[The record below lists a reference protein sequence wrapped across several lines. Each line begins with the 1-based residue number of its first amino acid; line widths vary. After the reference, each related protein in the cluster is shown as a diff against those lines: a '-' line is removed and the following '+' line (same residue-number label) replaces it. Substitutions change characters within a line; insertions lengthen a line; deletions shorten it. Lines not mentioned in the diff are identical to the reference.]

1 MEYTYEDFLNE
12 FVNLMKANL
21 SQYGMEVSIV
31 NKMRNNGIIEKCIKV
46 DIPGCN
52 MSPSIGTLSLY
63 EHYREYDDV
72 EEMAQGLSEKIIAD
86 RNRKIDTMSV
96 LSKENILNSTYLMV
110 VNAASNKE
118 LLAETPHYFI
128 AEGELAV
135 IPRLNID
142 IENGRTGTII
152 IKNGLL
158 PKLQMTGDEILQVAK
173 INTSGQNLF
182 EINSLLSVTMQMMT
196 DNGEDIADDFS
207 EFFTESTPKAFVVTN
222 KDKKLGA
229 CCLACPEVIGTAI
242 EKMGID
248 CYIIPSS
255 IHEVIL
261 VEKGGGSEDLEYLR
275 DCVNQVNRQS
285 VPAAEI
291 LSDKVFVYNQKTR
304 KIEIARTRTPRRD
317 HQIPQPPIR
326 LYQRHRG
333 HCPKIRHAG
342 AVFPHS

>member
-31 NKMRNNGIIEKCIKV
+31 NKMRNNGILEKCIKV

-63 EHYREYDDV
+63 EHYREFDDLV
-72 EEMAQGLSEKIIAD
+72 EMAQGLSEKIIED
-86 RNRKIDTMSV
+86 KNRQIDTMSV

-110 VNAASNKE
+110 VNAKSNQK
-118 LLAETPHYFI
+118 LLADTPHYFI

-135 IPRLNID
+135 IPRLNIS
-142 IENGRTGTII
+142 ITEKSGFII
-152 IKNGLL
+152 IKNDLL

-173 INTSGQNLF
+173 INTSEQNLF
-182 EINSLLSVTMQMMT
+182 EINSLLSETMQAMT

-207 EFFTESTPKAFVVTN
+207 DFFTESTPKAFVVTN

-242 EKMGID
+242 EKMGFD
-248 CYIIPSS
+248 CYILPSS

-261 VEKGGGSEDLEYLR
+261 IEKKGNADEIEELR
-275 DCVNQVNRQS
+275 DMVNQVNRQS

-291 LSDKVFVYNQKTR
+291 LSDKVFQYNAKTK
-304 KIEIARTRTPRRD
+304 KIEIARTEQELQTMT
-317 HQIPQPPIR
+317 QS
-326 LYQRHRG
+326 
-333 HCPKIRHAG
+333 A
-342 AVFPHS
+342 PHKSHGMHM

>member
-31 NKMRNNGIIEKCIKV
+31 NKMRNNGILEKCICV

-52 MSPSIGTLSLY
+52 MSPSIGTLSIY
-63 EHYREYDDV
+63 EHYREFDDLDKIV
-72 EEMAQGLSEKIIAD
+72 SALSKKIIED
-86 RNRKIDTMSV
+86 KNRQIDTMSV

-110 VNAASNKE
+110 INAKSNQK
-118 LLAETPHYFI
+118 LLSETPHYYI

-135 IPRLNID
+135 IPRLNISITD
-142 IENGRTGTII
+142 KSGFII
-152 IKNGLL
+152 LKNDLL

-173 INTSGQNLF
+173 INTSSQNLF
-182 EINSLLSVTMQMMT
+182 EINSLLSVTMQAMT

-207 EFFTESTPKAFVVTN
+207 EFFTENTPKTFVITN

-248 CYIIPSS
+248 CYILPSS

-261 VEKGGGSEDLEYLR
+261 VEKSGGSEDLEYLR

-285 VPAAEI
+285 IPAAEI
-291 LSDKVFVYNQKTR
+291 LSDKVFVYNQKTK
-304 KIEIARTRTPRRD
+304 KIEIARTEQELQTMT
-317 HQIPQPPIR
+317 QS
-326 LYQRHRG
+326 
-333 HCPKIRHAG
+333 A
-342 AVFPHS
+342 PHKSHGMHM

>member
-12 FVNLMKANL
+12 FVKEMENKLAD
-21 SQYGMEVSIV
+21 YGMEVSIV

-63 EHYREYDDV
+63 EHYREFDD
-72 EEMAQGLSEKIIAD
+72 MEKIVSALSKKIIED
-86 RNRKIDTMSV
+86 KNRQIDTMSV

-110 VNAASNKE
+110 VNAKLNQK
-118 LLAETPHYFI
+118 LLADTPHYFI

-135 IPRLNID
+135 IPRLNIS
-142 IENGRTGTII
+142 ITEKSGFII
-152 IKNGLL
+152 IKNDLL
-158 PKLQMTGDEILQVAK
+158 PKLQMTGDEILQIAK
-173 INTSGQNLF
+173 LNTSEQNLF
-182 EINSLLSVTMQMMT
+182 EINSLLSVTMQAMEE
-196 DNGEDIADDFS
+196 NGEDIADDFS
-207 EFFTESTPKAFVVTN
+207 EFFTENTPKTFVITN

-248 CYIIPSS
+248 CYILPSS

-261 VEKGGGSEDLEYLR
+261 IEKKGNFNEIEELR
-275 DCVNQVNRQS
+275 DMVNQVNRQS

-291 LSDKVFVYNQKTR
+291 LSDKVFVYNQKTK
-304 KIEIARTRTPRRD
+304 KIEIARTEQELQSMT
-317 HQIPQPPIR
+317 QS
-326 LYQRHRG
+326 
-333 HCPKIRHAG
+333 A
-342 AVFPHS
+342 PHKSHGMHM

>member
-1 MEYTYEDFLNE
+1 MEYTYEEFLSE
-12 FVNLMKANL
+12 FVREMEANL
-21 SQYGMEVSIV
+21 SQYGMEISIV
-31 NKMRNNGIIEKCIKV
+31 NKMRNNGILEKCIKV

-63 EHYREYDDV
+63 EHYREFDDLV
-72 EEMAQGLSEKIIAD
+72 EMAQGLSEKIITD

-110 VNAASNKE
+110 VNAKSNQK
-118 LLAETPHYFI
+118 LLSDTPHYFI

-135 IPRLNID
+135 IPRLNIS
-142 IENGRTGTII
+142 ITEKSGFII
-152 IKNGLL
+152 IKNDLL
-158 PKLQMTGDEILQVAK
+158 PKLQMTGDEILQIAK
-173 INTSGQNLF
+173 LNNSEQNLF
-182 EINSLLSVTMQMMT
+182 EINSLLSETMQAMT

-207 EFFTESTPKAFVVTN
+207 DFFTENTPKAFVVTN

-242 EKMGID
+242 EKMGFD
-248 CYIIPSS
+248 CYILPSS

-261 VEKGGGSEDLEYLR
+261 VEKRGGSEDLEYLR

-291 LSDKVFVYNQKTR
+291 LSDKVFVYNQKTK
-304 KIEIARTRTPRRD
+304 KIEIARTEQELQTMT
-317 HQIPQPPIR
+317 QS
-326 LYQRHRG
+326 
-333 HCPKIRHAG
+333 A
-342 AVFPHS
+342 PHKSHGMHM

>member
-1 MEYTYEDFLNE
+1 MDYTYEDFLNE
-12 FVNLMKANL
+12 FVREMENKLAD
-21 SQYGMEVSIV
+21 YGMEVSIV
-31 NKMRNNGIIEKCIKV
+31 NKMRNNGILEKCIKV

-63 EHYREYDDV
+63 EHYREFDDLV
-72 EEMAQGLSEKIIAD
+72 EMAQGLSEKIIED
-86 RNRKIDTMSV
+86 KNRQIDTMSV

-110 VNAASNKE
+110 INAKSNQK
-118 LLAETPHYFI
+118 LLSETPHYFI

-135 IPRLNID
+135 IPRLNIS
-142 IENGRTGTII
+142 ITEKSGFII
-152 IKNGLL
+152 IKNDLL
-158 PKLQMTGDEILQVAK
+158 PKLQMTADEILQIAK
-173 INTSGQNLF
+173 LNTSSQNLF
-182 EINSLLSVTMQMMT
+182 EINSLLSETMQAMT

-207 EFFTESTPKAFVVTN
+207 DFFTEITPKAFVVTN

-248 CYIIPSS
+248 CYILPSS

-261 VEKGGGSEDLEYLR
+261 VEKGEGSEDLEYLR

-291 LSDKVFVYNQKTR
+291 LSDKVFQYNAKTK
-304 KIEIARTRTPRRD
+304 KIEIARTEQELLTMT
-317 HQIPQPPIR
+317 QS
-326 LYQRHRG
+326 
-333 HCPKIRHAG
+333 A
-342 AVFPHS
+342 PHKSHGMHM

>member
-31 NKMRNNGIIEKCIKV
+31 NKMRNNGILEKCIKV

-63 EHYREYDDV
+63 EHYREFDDLV
-72 EEMAQGLSEKIIAD
+72 EMAQGLSEKIIED
-86 RNRKIDTMSV
+86 KNRQIDTMSV

-110 VNAASNKE
+110 INAKSNQK
-118 LLAETPHYFI
+118 LLSETPHYFI

-135 IPRLNID
+135 IPRLNIS
-142 IENGRTGTII
+142 ITEKSGFII
-152 IKNGLL
+152 IKNDLL
-158 PKLQMTGDEILQVAK
+158 PKLQMTAEEILQIAK
-173 INTSGQNLF
+173 LNTSSQNLF
-182 EINSLLSVTMQMMT
+182 EINSLLSETMQAMT

-207 EFFTESTPKAFVVTN
+207 DFFTEITPKAFVVTN

-248 CYIIPSS
+248 CYILPSS

-261 VEKGGGSEDLEYLR
+261 VEKGEGSEDLEYLR

-291 LSDKVFVYNQKTR
+291 LSDKVFQYNAKTK
-304 KIEIARTRTPRRD
+304 KIEIARTEQELLTMT
-317 HQIPQPPIR
+317 QS
-326 LYQRHRG
+326 
-333 HCPKIRHAG
+333 A
-342 AVFPHS
+342 PHKSHGMHM

>member
-12 FVNLMKANL
+12 FVKEMENKLAD
-21 SQYGMEVSIV
+21 YGMEVSIV

-63 EHYREYDDV
+63 EHYREFDD
-72 EEMAQGLSEKIIAD
+72 MEKIVSALSKKIIED
-86 RNRKIDTMSV
+86 KNRQIDTMSV

-110 VNAASNKE
+110 VNAKSNQK
-118 LLAETPHYFI
+118 LLADTPHYFI

-135 IPRLNID
+135 IPRLNIS
-142 IENGRTGTII
+142 ITEKSGFII
-152 IKNGLL
+152 IKNDLL
-158 PKLQMTGDEILQVAK
+158 PKLQMTGDEILQIAK
-173 INTSGQNLF
+173 LNTSEQNLF
-182 EINSLLSVTMQMMT
+182 EINSLLSVTMQAMEE
-196 DNGEDIADDFS
+196 NGEDIADDFS
-207 EFFTESTPKAFVVTN
+207 EFFTENTPKTFVITN

-248 CYIIPSS
+248 CYILPSS

-261 VEKGGGSEDLEYLR
+261 IEKKGNFNEIEELR
-275 DCVNQVNRQS
+275 DMVNQVNRQS

-291 LSDKVFVYNQKTR
+291 LSDKVFVYNQKTK
-304 KIEIARTRTPRRD
+304 KIEIARTEQELQSMT
-317 HQIPQPPIR
+317 QS
-326 LYQRHRG
+326 
-333 HCPKIRHAG
+333 A
-342 AVFPHS
+342 PHKSHGMNM

>member
-1 MEYTYEDFLNE
+1 MEYTYEEFLNE
-12 FVNLMKANL
+12 FVKEMENKLAD
-21 SQYGMEVSIV
+21 YGMEVSIV
-31 NKMRNNGIIEKCIKV
+31 NKMRNNGISEKCIKV

-63 EHYREYDDV
+63 EHYREFDDLDKIV
-72 EEMAQGLSEKIIAD
+72 SALSKKIIED
-86 RNRKIDTMSV
+86 KNRQIDTMSV

-110 VNAASNKE
+110 INAKSNQK

-135 IPRLNID
+135 IPRLNISITD
-142 IENGRTGTII
+142 KSGFII
-152 IKNGLL
+152 IKNDLL

-173 INTSGQNLF
+173 INTSSQNLF
-182 EINSLLSVTMQMMT
+182 EINSLLSVTMQAMT

-207 EFFTESTPKAFVVTN
+207 DFFTEITPKAFVVTN

-242 EKMGID
+242 EKMGFD
-248 CYIIPSS
+248 CYILPSS

-261 VEKGGGSEDLEYLR
+261 VEKSGESEDLEYLR
-275 DCVNQVNRQS
+275 DMVNQVNRQS

-291 LSDKVFVYNQKTR
+291 LSDKVFVYNQKTK
-304 KIEIARTRTPRRD
+304 KIEIARTEQELQTMTQSAP
-317 HQIPQPPIR
+317 HKN
-326 LYQRHRG
+326 RG
-333 HCPKIRHAG
+333 MHM
-342 AVFPHS
+342 

>member
-1 MEYTYEDFLNE
+1 MEYTYEEFLSE

-21 SQYGMEVSIV
+21 SKYGMEVSIV
-31 NKMRNNGIIEKCIKV
+31 NKMRNNGILEKSIKV

-63 EHYREYDDV
+63 EHYREFDDLV
-72 EEMAQGLSEKIIAD
+72 EMAQGLSEKIITE
-86 RNRKIDTMSV
+86 RNRQIDTMSV

-110 VNAASNKE
+110 VNAKSNQK
-118 LLAETPHYFI
+118 LLSETPHYYI

-135 IPRLNID
+135 IPRLNINITD
-142 IENGRTGTII
+142 KSGFII
-152 IKNGLL
+152 IKNDLL

-173 INTSGQNLF
+173 INTSEQNLF
-182 EINSLLSVTMQMMT
+182 EINSLLAETMQAMT

-207 EFFTESTPKAFVVTN
+207 DFFTESTPKAFVVTN

-242 EKMGID
+242 KKMGFD
-248 CYIIPSS
+248 CYILPSS

-261 VEKGGGSEDLEYLR
+261 IEKKGNADEIEELR
-275 DCVNQVNRQS
+275 DMVNQVNRQS

-291 LSDKVFVYNQKTR
+291 LSDKVFQYNAKTK
-304 KIEIARTRTPRRD
+304 KIEIARTEQELQTMTQSAP
-317 HQIPQPPIR
+317 HKN
-326 LYQRHRG
+326 RG
-333 HCPKIRHAG
+333 MHM
-342 AVFPHS
+342 

>member
-12 FVNLMKANL
+12 FVKEMENKLAD
-21 SQYGMEVSIV
+21 YGMEVSIV

-63 EHYREYDDV
+63 EHYREFDD
-72 EEMAQGLSEKIIAD
+72 MEKIVSALSKKIIED
-86 RNRKIDTMSV
+86 KNRQIDTMNV

-110 VNAASNKE
+110 VNAKSNQK
-118 LLAETPHYFI
+118 LLADTPHYFI

-135 IPRLNID
+135 IPRLNIS
-142 IENGRTGTII
+142 ITEKSGFII
-152 IKNGLL
+152 IKNDLL
-158 PKLQMTGDEILQVAK
+158 PKLQMTGDEILQIAK
-173 INTSGQNLF
+173 LNTSEQNLF
-182 EINSLLSVTMQMMT
+182 EINSLLSVTMQAMEE
-196 DNGEDIADDFS
+196 NGEDIADDFS
-207 EFFTESTPKAFVVTN
+207 EFFTENTPKTFVITN

-248 CYIIPSS
+248 CYILPSS

-261 VEKGGGSEDLEYLR
+261 IEKKGNFNEIEELR
-275 DCVNQVNRQS
+275 DMVNQVNRQS

-291 LSDKVFVYNQKTR
+291 LSDKVFVYNQKTK
-304 KIEIARTRTPRRD
+304 KIEIARTEQELQSMT
-317 HQIPQPPIR
+317 QS
-326 LYQRHRG
+326 
-333 HCPKIRHAG
+333 A
-342 AVFPHS
+342 PHKSHGMHM

>member
-31 NKMRNNGIIEKCIKV
+31 NKMRNNGILEKCIKV

-63 EHYREYDDV
+63 EHYREFDDLDKIV
-72 EEMAQGLSEKIIAD
+72 SALSKKIIED
-86 RNRKIDTMSV
+86 KNRQIDTMSV

-110 VNAASNKE
+110 VNAKSNQK
-118 LLAETPHYFI
+118 LLADTPHYFI

-135 IPRLNID
+135 IPRLNIS
-142 IENGRTGTII
+142 ITEKSGFII
-152 IKNGLL
+152 IKNDLL

-173 INTSGQNLF
+173 INTSEQNLF
-182 EINSLLSVTMQMMT
+182 EINSLLAETMQAMEE
-196 DNGEDIADDFS
+196 NGEDIADDFS
-207 EFFTESTPKAFVVTN
+207 EFFTENTPKTFVITN

-229 CCLACPEVIGTAI
+229 CCLACPEVIGTAV
-242 EKMGID
+242 EKMGFD
-248 CYIIPSS
+248 CYILPSS

-261 VEKGGGSEDLEYLR
+261 VEKKGNADEIEELR
-275 DCVNQVNRQS
+275 DMVNQVNRQS

-291 LSDKVFVYNQKTR
+291 LSDKVFVYNQKTK
-304 KIEIARTRTPRRD
+304 KIEIARTEQELQTMT
-317 HQIPQPPIR
+317 QSIP
-326 LYQRHRG
+326 HKSHG
-333 HCPKIRHAG
+333 MHM
-342 AVFPHS
+342 